1 MKSAYSRVSKF
12 GQLTAVIRHE
22 VTSYI
27 RLPLSWIFLTGFLLA
42 LSACVWLVNDTYRS
56 DQATVSP
63 LFVYLPWVAL
73 IFVPALAM
81 RCWPIDGQNRQV
93 ELMTSLPV
101 APPTVILGKFIA
113 GSLVLLAGLAF
124 TFPFPV
130 TVAYLG
136 NPDAGIVI
144 SSYLGGALILPAL
157 FSVALFST
165 VLVRE
170 QAGSFVT
177 GAALIFVLLAV
188 GWEVTTSLAVSV
200 LNLQVIDVIQR
211 LSPVYWISVMMSG
224 TVKFSSVLYFCTL
237 TGTFL
242 LATVGVAQWQI
253 GQRFGWTFLSVLI
266 LIPATGFLL
275 APKLEYSIG
284 FLDLTEEKEY
294 TLSPTTLDIL
304 NSLPDGMEVDFYW
317 SVDNEQIP
325 ASTRNY
331 FNRVDS
337 LLELIQSRSGG
348 KLSLNRITPSPDTEQ
363 ELVALQSGIQK
374 VALSS
379 GSSFYFG
386 AAFSDGHKTHR
397 IPYFDLSR
405 DRYLEYDIAVI
416 LAGFATDGLPKLG
429 LLSPFVAPRAIMEGQ
444 QGLSIISELQNS
456 YDVAIIPFFSET
468 LPGNLDALILIN
480 AQVLRKSLLREI
492 DQFLFNGGSL
502 IVLLDPFSRLNLQG
516 NSVNSGI
523 SDEINDISDLLA
535 RYGIL
540 YEDTYVVGDSSLGFT
555 MSGPDGELV
564 RYPFWVRFEGKSDG
578 GEHVLSSLASDVLL
592 AESGSLQLT
601 DGTGTSSL
609 LETSDR
615 SGVFEKEEFSSE
627 SLDRLIRRFES
638 DGQSRVVAAIRQGRI
653 ESAYSNTQLNVDSAA
668 DRESTL
674 IVVADTDWIFD
685 DYSVE
690 IRNFGDYQTAVPV
703 NGNRQWILDMVEHST
718 GGFELSKISSRG
730 RSNRRFE
737 RVAEIVAEVETEIAG
752 AQSVQQQKIVDY
764 ELQIEQ
770 LIGSSGAVSI
780 SEIPQPVAEQ
790 IAQIQ
795 IAMLPVRAKLRQIR
809 RQVREEVDS
818 LGNRLVLGN
827 LLSGPIMVIIF
838 FLLCRFARRR
848 KQDAFN

>member
-1 MKSAYSRVSKF
+1 MKPANSKVSTF

-81 RCWPIDGQNRQV
+81 RCWPNDAENRQV
-93 ELMTSLPV
+93 ELITSLPV
-101 APPTVILGKFIA
+101 TPPAVILGKFIA
-113 GSLVLLAGLAF
+113 GSLVLLVGLVL

-144 SSYLGGALILPAL
+144 SSYLGGALLLPAL

-211 LSPVYWISVMMSG
+211 LSPVYWIGVMMSG
-224 TVKFSSVLYFCTL
+224 TVKFAPFLYFCTL

-242 LATVGVAQWQI
+242 LATVGVARWQT
-253 GQRFGWTFLSVLI
+253 GQRIGWTFLPVLI
-266 LIPATGFLL
+266 LVSATGFLL
-275 APKLEYSIG
+275 ASKLEYTIG

-294 TLSPTTLDIL
+294 TLSSTTSDIL
-304 NSLPDGMEVDFYW
+304 NSLPDEMVVDFYW

-337 LLELIQSRSGG
+337 LLELMQSRSGG
-348 KLSLNRITPSPDTEQ
+348 HLSLNRITPSTDTEQ
-363 ELVALQSGIQK
+363 ELAALQSGIQK
-374 VALSS
+374 VVLSS

-386 AAFSDGHKTHR
+386 AAFSDGRKTHR

-416 LAGFATDGLPKLG
+416 LAGFATEGLPKLG
-429 LLSPFVAPRAIMEGQ
+429 LLSPYIAPRAILEGQ

-468 LPGNLDALILIN
+468 LPDNLDALILIN
-480 AQVLRKSLLREI
+480 AKILRQSLLREL
-492 DQFLFNGGSL
+492 DEFLFNGGSL
-502 IVLLDPFSRLNLQG
+502 IVLLDPFSRQNLQG
-516 NSVNSGI
+516 NSVNTGL

-540 YEDTYVVGDSSLGFT
+540 YEDNYVVGDSYMGFT
-555 MSGPDGELV
+555 MSGADGELV
-564 RYPFWVRFEGKSDG
+564 RYPFWVRFEGNNYGS
-578 GEHVLSSLASDVLL
+578 EHVLSSLASDVLL

-601 DGTGTSSL
+601 DGTGASSL
-609 LETSDR
+609 LETSSR
-615 SGVFEKEEFSSE
+615 SGVFEKEEFSNE

-638 DGQSRVVAAIRQGRI
+638 DGRSRVVAAIRQGRI
-653 ESAYSNTQLNVDSAA
+653 ESAYSNTQLNADSAA
-668 DRESTL
+668 GRESTL
-674 IVVADTDWIFD
+674 IVVADADWIFD

-690 IRNFGDYQTAVPV
+690 IRKFGDHKTTVPV

-737 RVAEIVAEVETEIAG
+737 RVAEIVTEVETEIAG

-770 LIGSSGAVSI
+770 LIGSSGAASI
-780 SEIPQPVAEQ
+780 YQKFLSR
-790 IAQIQ
+790 
-795 IAMLPVRAKLRQIR
+795 LPSKLLRSKLQC
-809 RQVREEVDS
+809 
-818 LGNRLVLGN
+818 
-827 LLSGPIMVIIF
+827 
-838 FLLCRFARRR
+838 CRFGQNSGRFVGRSE
-848 KQDAFN
+848 KKSILWGTD

>member
-1 MKSAYSRVSKF
+1 MKSAYSRVSNF

-27 RLPLSWIFLTGFLLA
+27 RLPLSWIFLSGFLLA
-42 LSACVWLVNDTYRS
+42 LSACVWLVNDTYRN
-56 DQATVSP
+56 DQAAVSP

-81 RCWPIDGQNRQV
+81 RCWPIDEQNRQV
-93 ELMTSLPV
+93 ELITSLPV
-101 APPTVILGKFIA
+101 APTTVILGKFIA
-113 GSLVLLAGLAF
+113 GSLVLLVGLAL

-188 GWEVTTSLAVSV
+188 GWEVTTSLAVNV
-200 LNLQVIDVIQR
+200 LDLQVIDVIQR

-266 LIPATGFLL
+266 LVPAIGFLL
-275 APKLEYSIG
+275 ASKLEYSIG

-294 TLSPTTLDIL
+294 TLSSTTLDIL
-304 NSLPDGMEVDFYW
+304 NSLPDGIEVDFYW
-317 SVDNEQIP
+317 SADNEQIP

-337 LLELIQSRSGG
+337 LLELMQSRSGG
-348 KLSLNRITPSPDTEQ
+348 KLSRNRITPSPDTEQ

-386 AAFSDGHKTHR
+386 AAFSDGRKTHR

-405 DRYLEYDIAVI
+405 DRFLEYDIAVI

-468 LPGNLDALILIN
+468 LPDNLDVLILIN
-480 AQVLRKSLLREI
+480 AKVLRKSLLREI
-492 DQFLFNGGSL
+492 DEFLFNGGGL

-535 RYGIL
+535 RYGVL
-540 YEDTYVVGDSSLGFT
+540 YEDTHVVGDSSLGFT

-564 RYPFWVRFEGKSDG
+564 RYPFWVRFEGKNDG
-578 GEHVLSSLASDVLL
+578 SEHVLSSLASDILL

-601 DGTGTSSL
+601 DGTGASPL
-609 LETSDR
+609 LETSGR
-615 SGVFEKEEFSSE
+615 SGFFEKEEFSSE
-627 SLDRLIRRFES
+627 SLDRLVRRFES
-638 DGQSRVVAAIRQGRI
+638 DGESRVVAAIRQGRI
-653 ESAYSNTQLNVDSAA
+653 ESAYSDTQLNVDSAV
-668 DRESTL
+668 DGESTL
-674 IVVADTDWIFD
+674 IVVADADWIFD

-690 IRNFGDYQTAVPV
+690 IRNFGDHQTAVPT

-770 LIGSSGAVSI
+770 LIGSTGAVSI

-795 IAMLPVRAKLRQIR
+795 IAMLPVRAKLRDIR

-818 LGNRLVLGN
+818 LGSGLILGN
-827 LLSGPIMVIIF
+827 LVSGPTMVIIC
-838 FLLCRFARRR
+838 FLLFRVARRR
-848 KQDAFN
+848 KKGVLN

>member
-1 MKSAYSRVSKF
+1 MKSAYSRVSNF

-56 DQATVSP
+56 DQAAVSP

-101 APPTVILGKFIA
+101 ASTIVILGKFIA
-113 GSLVLLAGLAF
+113 GSLVLLVGLAL

-177 GAALIFVLLAV
+177 GAALIFGLLAV
-188 GWEVTTSLAVSV
+188 GWEVTTSLAVNV
-200 LNLQVIDVIQR
+200 LSLQVIDVIQR

-266 LIPATGFLL
+266 LVPAIGFLV
-275 APKLEYSIG
+275 ASKLEYSIG

-294 TLSPTTLDIL
+294 TLSSTTLDIL
-304 NSLPDGMEVDFYW
+304 NSLPDGIEVDFYR
-317 SVDNEQIP
+317 SADNEQIP

-337 LLELIQSRSGG
+337 LLELMQSRSGG

-379 GSSFYFG
+379 GSNFYFG
-386 AAFSDGHKTHR
+386 AAFSDGRKTHR
-397 IPYFDLSR
+397 ISYFDLSR
-405 DRYLEYDIAVI
+405 DRYLEYDIAVV

-429 LLSPFVAPRAIMEGQ
+429 LLSPFVAPRAILEGQ

-468 LPGNLDALILIN
+468 LPDNLDALILIN
-480 AQVLRKSLLREI
+480 AKVLRKSLLREI
-492 DQFLFNGGSL
+492 DEFLFNGGGL

-564 RYPFWVRFEGKSDG
+564 RYPFWVQFEGKNDG
-578 GEHVLSSLASDVLL
+578 SEHVLSSLASDVLL
-592 AESGSLQLT
+592 AEPGSLQLT
-601 DGTGTSSL
+601 DGTGTSPL
-609 LETSDR
+609 LETSGR

-627 SLDRLIRRFES
+627 SLDRLVRRFES
-638 DGQSRVVAAIRQGRI
+638 DGESRVVAAIRQGRI
-653 ESAYSNTQLNVDSAA
+653 ESAYSDTQLNVNSTAG
-668 DRESTL
+668 RESTL
-674 IVVADTDWIFD
+674 IVVADADWIFD

-690 IRNFGDYQTAVPV
+690 IRNFGDHQTAVPT

-770 LIGSSGAVSI
+770 LIGSTGAVSI

-818 LGNRLVLGN
+818 LGNRLILGN
-827 LLSGPIMVIIF
+827 LVSGPTMVIIC

-848 KQDAFN
+848 RQGALN